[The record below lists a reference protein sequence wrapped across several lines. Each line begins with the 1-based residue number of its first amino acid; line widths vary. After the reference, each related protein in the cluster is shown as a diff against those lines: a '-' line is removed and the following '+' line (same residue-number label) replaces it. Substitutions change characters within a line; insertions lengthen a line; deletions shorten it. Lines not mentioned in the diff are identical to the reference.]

1 MAPKPE
7 AVAAAA
13 PAPPAPPAE
22 VAPVAEPEPVEKGGG
37 ANKAGEEK
45 PKASVNINSA
55 ATAVLSLDRMMARMR
70 LRYDNTIRQIKEDE
84 HEIAYL
90 DSEIELFQSRLDV
103 VSNQLDGESS
113 NLRTATLCQTWSAKT
128 AFQAEADQTK
138 LLREVQGK
146 MRLLARNTYNGT
158 PKAIAYHSP
167 HGIMPAEVRPARL
180 SKNTGPAGFSS
191 GNKLKVGT
199 SSIYRKAGGL
209 E

>member
-7 AVAAAA
+7 AAAAAAA
-13 PAPPAPPAE
+13 PAPTAPPAE

-37 ANKAGEEK
+37 ANKAGEK
-45 PKASVNINSA
+45 PKASVNMNSA

-90 DSEIELFQSRLDV
+90 DSEIELFQSRLNV
-103 VSNQLDGESS
+103 VSTQLDGENS
-113 NLRTATLCQTWSAKT
+113 NLRTATLCQTWSTKT
-128 AFQAEADQTK
+128 AIQAEADQAK